1 MPAEY
6 SADTEAILDRLKKEG
21 SYIRNANKGNSL
33 KNVNINLTKMQGV
46 LNAINTNVLAQTSA
60 FAASAA
66 NQAKVQQ
73 EAAEKSR
80 RKEELAEVSD
90 PRQAKLDDLKMKAA
104 LLRAKSDLKDA
115 KGPGIIAT
123 VKDKASMS
131 FMAKMAAI
139 GGTSFIAGSIIKGA
153 LDKIYD
159 PDGTQGGVMGIA
171 TKKLEAL
178 PGQIEI
184 AVNEGVKKA
193 VAGIMLDPKIANIL
207 SGLESV
213 LGITGTAIVTAIGAP
228 LGLNA
233 AAKVVTKKMELDAEK
248 KMAKMRIDAAKADVP
263 KNTKYTGF
271 DDPPGS
277 KNRNTKVSMN
287 PIDNEFTR
295 ANAKANQTA
304 VEKALSKVTDPLKKV
319 GAYVGPKVLKG
330 GITNPVI
337 GPALIMSDLVQ
348 TALQDSS
355 VEKLTDEALLLFIK
369 SGEFKKAQE
378 TTLKNI
384 AIDTAFAAGTSAAMG
399 SIIPGVGTVS
409 GAVGGSAYGLVS
421 GFSRMG
427 IEGYQDMGMIG
438 RDSIPNAVE
447 RAIKKQNSLYGNQD
461 LSPEAMKNKLT
472 NAAVEITQA
481 RGILEEQ
488 VIEIDENI
496 GDLAA
501 QIDSLSTPT
510 EGETRRQ
517 SSNRVRKRRGLAKQ
531 LKELRT
537 ERGTVDGQLQNTI
550 GIQQLSNEEMKR
562 FLESYGKNLE
572 IGKNSSSAEVLDMI
586 SGSGGLEVAVTNVTN
601 IVNNNS
607 TTKGGDT
614 NLTNTNVYADN
625 GGGRSEQTG
634 MLPA

>member
-60 FAASAA
+60 FAGAAA
-66 NQAKVQQ
+66 NQAKIQQ
-73 EAAEKSR
+73 EAAEKAR
-80 RKEELAEVSD
+80 RKEELAEVTD

-115 KGPGIIAT
+115 KGPGLIAK
-123 VKDKASMS
+123 VKDKASMG
-131 FMAKMAAI
+131 FIAKMAAI

-159 PDGTQGGVMGIA
+159 PKGDQGGVMGIA

-178 PGQIEI
+178 PNQIETSI
-184 AVNEGVKKA
+184 SKGIQSAVS
-193 VAGIMLDPKIANIL
+193 GIMLDPKIANIL
-207 SGLESV
+207 SGLETI
-213 LGITGTAIVTAIGAP
+213 LGIGATAVITAIGAP
-228 LGLNA
+228 LGIKA
-233 AAKVVTKKMELDAEK
+233 AAGLVAKKMQLASNEK
-248 KMAKMRIDAAKADVP
+248 IAKMAIDAKKADVP

-277 KNRNTKVSMN
+277 KNRNAKVSMN

-295 ANAKANQTA
+295 ANAKANQNT
-304 VEKALSKVTDPLKKV
+304 VQKALSKVTDPLKKAASV
-319 GAYVGPKVLKG
+319 VGPKVLKG
-330 GITNPVI
+330 GIANPVI

-355 VEKLTDEALLLFIK
+355 VEKLTDEALLSFIK

-384 AIDTAFAAGTSAAMG
+384 AIDTAISAGTSAAIG
-399 SIIPGVGTVS
+399 SVIPGVGTVT

-496 GDLAA
+496 GDLTS

-517 SSNRVRKRRGLAKQ
+517 SSQRVRKRRGLYKQ

-537 ERGTVDGQLQNTI
+537 ERGTVEGQLQNTI
-550 GIQQLSNEEMKR
+550 GIQQLSNEEMRK
-562 FLESYGKNLE
+562 FLESYGRKKE
-572 IGKNSSSAEVLDMI
+572 IGKNSSSADVLDMI
-586 SGSGGLEVAVTNVTN
+586 SGSGGLEVAVANVTN
-601 IVNNNS
+601 INNYNS

-614 NLTNTNVYADN
+614 NLTNNNVYAE
-625 GGGRSEQTG
+625 GGGGSREQTA
-634 MLPA
+634 MSPA

>member
-46 LNAINTNVLAQTSA
+46 LNAINSNVLAQTSA
-60 FAASAA
+60 FAGAA
-66 NQAKVQQ
+66 ATQAKVQQ
-73 EAAEKSR
+73 EAAEKAR
-80 RKEELAEVSD
+80 RKDELAEVSD
-90 PRQAKLDDLKMKAA
+90 PRQAKLDDLKMKAS
-104 LLRAKSDLKDA
+104 LLRAQSDLKDA
-115 KGPGIIAT
+115 KGPGLIAK
-123 VKDKASMS
+123 VKDKASMG
-131 FMAKMAAI
+131 FIAKMAAI

-153 LDKIYD
+153 LDKAFD
-159 PDGTQGGVMGIA
+159 PSGEQGGVMGIA

-178 PGQIEI
+178 PGQIET
-184 AVNEGVKKA
+184 AVTQGLQKA

-213 LGITGTAIVTAIGAP
+213 LGITATAIVTAVGAP

-233 AAKVVTKKMELDAEK
+233 VAKVVTKKMQLASDE
-248 KMAKMRIDAAKADVP
+248 KMAKARLDAAKADAP

-287 PIDNEFTR
+287 PIDNEVTR

-337 GPALIMSDLVQ
+337 GPALIMSDLIQ

-384 AIDTAFAAGTSAAMG
+384 AIDTAIAAGTSAAIG

-496 GDLAA
+496 GDLTS
-501 QIDSLSTPT
+501 QIGSLSTPT

-517 SSNRVRKRRGLAKQ
+517 SSQRVRKRKGLAKQ

-537 ERGTVDGQLQNTI
+537 ERGTVGGQLQNTI

-572 IGKNSSSAEVLDMI
+572 IGKNSSSADVLDMI
-586 SGSGGLEVAVTNVTN
+586 SSSGGLAVATSVINHNTYY
-601 IVNNNS
+601 NS
-607 TTKGGDT
+607 HYKSGDT
-614 NLTNTNVYADN
+614 NLNSSTVNAI
-625 GGGRSEQTG
+625 GGDGRGTEQTAMG
-634 MLPA
+634 